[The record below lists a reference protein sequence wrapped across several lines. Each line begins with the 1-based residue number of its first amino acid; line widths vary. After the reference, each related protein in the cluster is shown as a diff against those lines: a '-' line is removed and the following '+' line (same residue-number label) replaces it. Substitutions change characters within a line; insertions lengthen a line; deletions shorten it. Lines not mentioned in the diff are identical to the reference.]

1 MQRQTLAHY
10 IALMRLN
17 KPIGILLLLW
27 PTLWALWL
35 ANYRFP
41 SLKLL
46 FIFVAGVILMRS
58 AGCILNDLA
67 DRRVDGYV
75 ERTQYRPLVTGAV
88 SVKEAWVL
96 AGVCL
101 LLAFLLVL
109 QCNGLTIVLAFIG
122 ALLAII
128 YPLLKRI
135 THLPQLGLGLAFAWG
150 VPMAFAATLFVVS
163 PAAWFLFLT
172 AAVWPVMYDTIYAMV
187 DRADDKKA
195 GIKST
200 AILFG
205 RFDTL
210 MIAGLQLL
218 FLIMLVKVGKLFL
231 LNHFYYISLIITA
244 LLFLYQQWLIKDRNP
259 ARCFHAFLNNN
270 WVGFVIFLGIV
281 LSKLL

>member
-1 MQRQTLAHY
+1 MYRLIISHY
-10 IALMRLN
+10 IALARLN

-35 ANYRFP
+35 ANHRFP
-41 SLKLL
+41 SFKLL

-67 DRRVDGYV
+67 DRRVDGHV
-75 ERTQYRPLVTGAV
+75 VRTQHRPLVTGAV
-88 SVKEAWVL
+88 SVKGAL
-96 AGVCL
+96 IFAAACL

-122 ALLAII
+122 ALLALI

-150 VPMAFAATLFVVS
+150 VPMAFAATQFVVG

-172 AAVWPVMYDTIYAMV
+172 AAVWPVIYDTQYAMV
-187 DRADDKKA
+187 DRADDKKV

-205 RFDTL
+205 RFDRL
-210 MIAGLQLL
+210 IIAGLQLL
-218 FLIMLVKVGKLFL
+218 FLMMLVKVGKLFL
-231 LNHFYYISLIITA
+231 LNHYYDISLIVAA

-259 ARCFHAFLNNN
+259 TRCFQAFLNNN
-270 WVGFVIFLGIV
+270 WVGLVIFLGIV
-281 LSKLL
+281 VSKLS